1 MMLIMLLHRPSE
13 GLLCWCVRSVRSSHD
28 AADVAPFLGGVEN
41 GGGNDA
47 ADAPALCA
55 ALEKASP

>member
-1 MMLIMLLHRPSE
+1 MGGGSAVADAPA
-13 GLLCWCVRSVRSSHD
+13 LCAALQNASPD
-28 AADVAPFLGGVEN
+28 AAVVAPFLGGVEN

-55 ALEKASP
+55 ALVKASP